1 MKKVVIT
8 GATSFIGRHLIKRL
22 LQSDYYIYAIVRPN
36 SKNLS
41 KLETNKNLE
50 IIALDLENSDLI
62 SSRIETKCNGFF
74 HLAWDGTRGS
84 ARDDYNLQKKNYF
97 DSMKTINSANELGC
111 SIYIDAGSQAE
122 YGLYN
127 EVITENTPCLPV
139 TEYGKWKYKFFQ
151 DASKLCKK
159 DGIAFKEPRF
169 FSLYGPDDYEDTMV
183 ISMIKKMIKNED
195 CDLTAGIQKWNFLHI
210 DDAVEG
216 VVKLCEEKC
225 SDGPY
230 NFGSDDS
237 RKLRDF
243 VEVMSTIV
251 ASTSKLNFGKIS
263 YPTTGMVSIQPDNS
277 KLKNETG
284 WSPAVKF
291 EDGINDIFKQF
302 LNIRVDGK

>member
-1 MKKVVIT
+1 MKKVVVT
-8 GATSFIGRHLIKRL
+8 GATSFIGRHLIKKL

-41 KLETNKNLE
+41 KIEANKNIE
-50 IIALDLENSDLI
+50 IVEIDLKNSDLI
-62 SSRIETKCNGFF
+62 ASKIGSKCDVFF

-84 ARDDYNLQKKNYF
+84 TRDDHDLQYNNYV
-97 DSMKTINSANELGC
+97 DSIKTVNAANELGC
-111 SIYIDAGSQAE
+111 SVYIDAGSQAE

-127 EVITENTPCLPV
+127 EVITEDTPCLPV

-151 DASKLCKK
+151 EASVLCKEK
-159 DGIAFKEPRF
+159 GMAFKEPRF

-216 VVKLCEEKC
+216 MVRLSEVAC
-225 SDGPY
+225 SDGAY
-230 NFGSDDS
+230 NFGSDDT
-237 RKLRDF
+237 RTLREF
-243 VEVMSTIV
+243 VETMYNIV
-251 ASTSKLNFGKIS
+251 SSNSKLNFGKIP

-277 KLKNETG
+277 KLKNQTG
-284 WSPAVKF
+284 WSPNVKF
-291 EDGINDIFKQF
+291 EDGINDIFKHF
-302 LNIRVDGK
+302 ANMHIEAL

>member
-1 MKKVVIT
+1 MKKVVVT

-22 LQSDYYIYAIVRPN
+22 LQSNYYIYAIVRPN

-41 KLETNKNLE
+41 KIEANKNLE
-50 IIALDLENSDLI
+50 IIELDLENSDLI
-62 SSRIETKCNGFF
+62 SSKVGTKCDIFF

-84 ARDDYNLQKKNYF
+84 TRDDYNLQRKNYT

-139 TEYGKWKYKFFQ
+139 TEYGKWKYKFFR
-151 DASKLCKK
+151 DASALCEKN
-159 DGIAFKEPRF
+159 GIAFKEPRF

-183 ISMIKKMIKNED
+183 ISMIKKMIKSED

-216 VVKLCEEKC
+216 IVRLCEKKC
-225 SDGPY
+225 SNGPY
-230 NFGSDDS
+230 NFGSNDT
-237 RKLRDF
+237 RQLREF
-243 VEVMSTIV
+243 VEAIYKIID
-251 ASTSKLNFGKIS
+251 STSKLNFGKIS
-263 YPTTGMVSIQPDNS
+263 YPATGMVSIQPDNS

-284 WSPAVKF
+284 WSSTIKF

-302 LNIRVDGK
+302 LNMHIEVK